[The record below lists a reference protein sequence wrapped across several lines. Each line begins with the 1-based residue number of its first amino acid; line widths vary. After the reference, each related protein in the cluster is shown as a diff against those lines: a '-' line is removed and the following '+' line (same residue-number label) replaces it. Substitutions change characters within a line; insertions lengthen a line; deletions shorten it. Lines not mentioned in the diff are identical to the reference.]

1 MAAVTAAFSDYLSTK
16 WQKVLV
22 NVQKEYPLMHPRV
35 FRVENMDTNPYLAVK
50 ISGMPV
56 TPYKPEGQQ
65 FVAALPIPG
74 GNFSVTAIPFGQ
86 LFSVTWEMWRDDLY
100 GVMMKMWADMGR
112 SLRYRQELQAFS
124 MLNNAFSVATGYDN
138 TDLIST
144 SHTDLD
150 GTIQS
155 NRPNPDVTLSQSAI
169 QAGQLNFRLLNDETS
184 RPSGIEP
191 TRVLYHPTNTPLA
204 RELFGSSGKIQTA
217 NNEMSALLPDELTH
231 APIRYFV
238 RTQDW
243 FLMAPVEET
252 DLVFMWRDRPRSRQF
267 DDPFTDASDFTTYER
282 PATFVGEWRSVYGS
296 TIGV

>member
-1 MAAVTAAFSDYLSTK
+1 MAAVTASYGDYLSTK

-22 NVQKEYPLMHPRV
+22 NVQKEYPLMYTRV
-35 FRVENMDTNPYLAVK
+35 FRVEDMTTNPYLAVK
-50 ISGMPV
+50 ISGMPI

-74 GNFSVTAIPFGQ
+74 GNFSVTAVPFGQ

-112 SLRYRQELQAFS
+112 SLRFRQEIQAFG
-124 MLNNAFSVATGYDN
+124 MLNSAFSVATGYDA
-138 TDLIST
+138 TTLCST

-150 GTIQS
+150 GTTQS
-155 NRPNPDVTLSQSAI
+155 NRPNPDVGLSQGAI

-191 TRVLYHPTNTPLA
+191 TRVLIHPTNTPLA
-204 RELFGSSGKIQTA
+204 RELFGSSGKA
-217 NNEMSALLPDELTH
+217 GSPNNETNALLADELTW
-231 APIRYFV
+231 APIRYFT

-243 FLMAPVEET
+243 FLMAPIEET
-252 DLVFMWRDRPRSRQF
+252 DLILMWRDRPRSRQF

-282 PATFVGEWRSVYGS
+282 MATFVGEWRSVYGA
-296 TIGV
+296 TLGV